1 MENGILGG
9 LLGGL
14 LVGAMP
20 GIQRKGSHVSVG
32 VRQHRPRFVLY
43 LGWGILLFI
52 LIPFPLFIDIMFG
65 FDLGMHIFIFILG
78 APMGLVVIIN
88 YYVLYIRFDEHS
100 VTWRNSLGRT
110 YTASY
115 TSVDRLTYLDN
126 NRNGWIRIIF
136 RDQGKRK
143 RLSFDPGQFDGT
155 VIFGHILY
163 KVRTGEWA
171 SSVQQLSESGFLE
184 GRESFEALREIRF
197 VRNLQASAPH
207 TA

>member
-1 MENGILGG
+1 MEKGILGG

-52 LIPFPLFIDIMFG
+52 LIPFR

-110 YTASY
+110 YTAPY
-115 TSVDRLTYLDN
+115 TSIDRLTYLDN

>member
-1 MENGILGG
+1 MIC
-9 LLGGL
+9 
-14 LVGAMP
+14 
-20 GIQRKGSHVSVG
+20 
-32 VRQHRPRFVLY
+32 
-43 LGWGILLFI
+43 
-52 LIPFPLFIDIMFG
+52 PF
-65 FDLGMHIFIFILG
+65 
-78 APMGLVVIIN
+78 GLVPIIN
-88 YYVLYIRFDEHS
+88 YYMFYIRFDEHS

-110 YTASY
+110 YTAPY
-115 TSVDRLTYLDN
+115 TSIDRLTYLDN

>member
-1 MENGILGG
+1 M
-9 LLGGL
+9 
-14 LVGAMP
+14 
-20 GIQRKGSHVSVG
+20 
-32 VRQHRPRFVLY
+32 LY
-43 LGWGILLFI
+43 L
-52 LIPFPLFIDIMFG
+52 
-65 FDLGMHIFIFILG
+65 
-78 APMGLVVIIN
+78 
-88 YYVLYIRFDEHS
+88 RFDEHS

-110 YTASY
+110 YTAPY
-115 TSVDRLTYLDN
+115 TSIDRLTYLDN

-184 GRESFEALREIRF
+184 GRNRLRRYERSDSCATCKPQHLIP
-197 VRNLQASAPH
+197 RNPQVHQQNL
-207 TA
+207 

>member
-43 LGWGILLFI
+43 LGWGIFLVGLIIFPIFSDIAYGFKIDHHIASFI
-52 LIPFPLFIDIMFG
+52 MICPF
-65 FDLGMHIFIFILG
+65 
-78 APMGLVVIIN
+78 GLVPIIN
-88 YYVLYIRFDEHS
+88 YYMFYIRFDEHS

-110 YTASY
+110 YTAPY
-115 TSVDRLTYLDN
+115 TSIDRLTYLDN

-184 GRESFEALREIRF
+184 GRGSFEAVREIRF
-197 VRNLQASAPH
+197 VRSLQASTPH

>member
-1 MENGILGG
+1 MEHGILGG

-43 LGWGILLFI
+43 LGWGIFLVGLIIFPIFSDIAYGFKIDHHIASFI
-52 LIPFPLFIDIMFG
+52 MICPF
-65 FDLGMHIFIFILG
+65 
-78 APMGLVVIIN
+78 GLVPIIN
-88 YYVLYIRFDEHS
+88 YYMFYIRFDEHS

-110 YTASY
+110 YTAPY
-115 TSVDRLTYLDN
+115 TTIDRLTYLDN

-136 RDQGKRK
+136 QGQGKRK

>member
-1 MENGILGG
+1 
-9 LLGGL
+9 
-14 LVGAMP
+14 
-20 GIQRKGSHVSVG
+20 
-32 VRQHRPRFVLY
+32 
-43 LGWGILLFI
+43 
-52 LIPFPLFIDIMFG
+52 
-65 FDLGMHIFIFILG
+65 
-78 APMGLVVIIN
+78 MGLVVIIN

-110 YTASY
+110 YTAPY
-115 TSVDRLTYLDN
+115 TSIDRLTYLDN

-155 VIFGHILY
+155 VIFGNILH

>member
-43 LGWGILLFI
+43 LGWGIFLVGLIIFPIFSDIAYGFKIDHHIASFI
-52 LIPFPLFIDIMFG
+52 MICPF
-65 FDLGMHIFIFILG
+65 
-78 APMGLVVIIN
+78 GLVPIIN
-88 YYVLYIRFDEHS
+88 YYMFYIRFDERS

-110 YTASY
+110 YTAPY
-115 TSVDRLTYLDN
+115 TSIDRLTYLDN

-171 SSVQQLSESGFLE
+171 SSVQRLSESGFLE
-184 GRESFEALREIRF
+184 GRES
-197 VRNLQASAPH
+197 
-207 TA
+207 

>member
-43 LGWGILLFI
+43 LGWGISLVGLIIFPIFSDIAYGFKIDHHIASFI
-52 LIPFPLFIDIMFG
+52 MICPF
-65 FDLGMHIFIFILG
+65 
-78 APMGLVVIIN
+78 GLVPIIN
-88 YYVLYIRFDEHS
+88 YYMFYIRFDEHS

-110 YTASY
+110 YTAPY
-115 TSVDRLTYLDN
+115 TSIDRLTYLDN

-155 VIFGHILY
+155 VIFGNILY

-197 VRNLQASAPH
+197 VRSLQASTPH

>member
-43 LGWGILLFI
+43 LGWGMFLVGLIIFPIFSDIAYGFKIDHHIASFI
-52 LIPFPLFIDIMFG
+52 MICPF
-65 FDLGMHIFIFILG
+65 
-78 APMGLVVIIN
+78 GLVPIIN
-88 YYVLYIRFDEHS
+88 YYMFYIRFDEHS

-110 YTASY
+110 YTAPY
-115 TSVDRLTYLDN
+115 TSIDRLTYLDN

-171 SSVQQLSESGFLE
+171 SSVQQLSESGCLE

-197 VRNLQASAPH
+197 VRSLQASTPH